1 MDASVPLPH
10 SRQNGIECRNI
21 HDKLSRMEAPVGV
34 GLQGMTAFAETVR
47 QGSFAAAARELGLSP
62 SAVAKSVAR
71 LEEELGL
78 RLLHRTTREVSLTSD
93 GHGVFERCRGIVDAI
108 DALRAEA
115 EDVRGEPSGT
125 LRLNAPI
132 TWGKRVL
139 VPVVARLLARHPKL
153 AVDIAFTDRY
163 VDLIHEGFDAAVRV
177 GTLRDST
184 LVARPF
190 ARQALVTVA
199 SPAYVATHGKPASP
213 AALAAHRCLVFR
225 MPSTGRPRAWEFVVD
240 GAPMAMVPATAVT
253 MNDGEALTRAAA
265 AGLGLAQVPIYMAED
280 DLGSG
285 ALTEVLKP
293 FRPPPLPIT
302 LVYPSSRQVT
312 PRLRVLVEALTG
324 SKAARQARGAAR

>member
-1 MDASVPLPH
+1 MS
-10 SRQNGIECRNI
+10 
-21 HDKLSRMEAPVGV
+21 V

-71 LEEELGL
+71 LEAELGL

-93 GHGVFERCRGIVDAI
+93 GHGLFARCRDIVEAI

-115 EDVRGEPSGT
+115 EGVRGEPSGT

-139 VPVVARLLARHPKL
+139 VPILARLVERHPKL
-153 AVDIAFTDRY
+153 AVDVAFTDRY

-177 GTLRDST
+177 GTLRDSS

-190 ARQALVTVA
+190 AQQALLVLA
-199 SPAYVATHGKPASP
+199 GKRYLAAHGKPASP
-213 AALAAHRCLVFR
+213 AALAKHRCLVFR
-225 MPSTGRPRAWEFVVD
+225 MPSTGRPRAWEFVVE
-240 GAPMAMVPATAVT
+240 GVPTSAVPATAVT
-253 MNDGEALTRAAA
+253 MNDGEALVVAAA
-265 AGLGLAQVPIYMAED
+265 ENLGLVQVPEYMAED
-280 DLGSG
+280 GLRSG
-285 ALTEVLKP
+285 ALVEVLKP
-293 FRPPPLPIT
+293 FRPPPLPVA

-324 SKAARQARGAAR
+324 EKRRR